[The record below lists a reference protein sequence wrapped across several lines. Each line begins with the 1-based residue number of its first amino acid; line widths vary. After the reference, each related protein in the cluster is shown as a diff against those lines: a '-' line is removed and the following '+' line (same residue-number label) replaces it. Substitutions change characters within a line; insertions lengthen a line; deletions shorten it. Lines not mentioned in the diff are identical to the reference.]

1 MIHLLFVRARPCRGF
16 RFARWIHPSSR
27 ETEIERCEVGGKRR
41 LGERQ
46 RERERERVSSP
57 SLKIFPPKEKE
68 KTEEPGGGGG
78 REGNGKR
85 DEKHAP
91 PSGEHD

>member
-1 MIHLLFVRARPCRGF
+1 MRALVAASVSLDGF
-16 RFARWIHPSSR
+16 TRVLEKQRSKGAKWA
-27 ETEIERCEVGGKRR
+27 GK
-41 LGERQ
+41 GDSVKD